1 MADKPSEKAVVKE
14 TVETEQKAAS
24 EQLSITNQAPVPG
37 STDMFSNRVTELSTQ
52 MLENGLMP
60 ATSQS
65 EVPSTLGKAAEL
77 FDRKNIGIAADGG
90 RSSGSAVSALLRASG
105 AEVSPTMDIGRLHAQ
120 LEASGWTAS
129 EYKQGDKLNPGD
141 LVFTG
146 LERPGRNVGIV
157 GENGKI
163 YSHNMRSN
171 HFEGRDSWS
180 SKFVTVMRPPSDK

>member
-1 MADKPSEKAVVKE
+1 MADKPSEKAVVEKS
-14 TVETEQKAAS
+14 VETEQIPAS

-37 STDMFSNRVTELSTQ
+37 TTDMFSTRVTALSTQ

-90 RSSGSAVSALLRASG
+90 RSSGTAVSALLRASG

-120 LEASGWTAS
+120 LEAAGWKTS
-129 EYKQGDKLNPGD
+129 EYKPGDKLNPGD

-163 YSHNMRSN
+163 YSHNMRTN

-180 SKFVTVMRPPSDK
+180 SKFVKVMRAPSDK